1 MTDKAQ
7 SRSESPL
14 APQFPLSVLIV
25 EDNPDDAELNL
36 RVLRKAQFEVQY
48 KVVQTAAEFME
59 ELRNGSY
66 DVILSDYNL
75 GPWNGL
81 DALELLQR
89 TPYNIPFI
97 LVTGALGEARA
108 VECFKFGIT
117 DYVLKD
123 RIERLPVA
131 VFRALEENAL
141 RNEAR
146 QAERMLK
153 ESEAKF
159 RALVDAI
166 PIALF
171 IERGTQCRY
180 ANRAAEEITGYS
192 RTELLDKNFWELM
205 LPGSRKALL
214 RQRLKQGDQSEVPTR
229 YQARILS
236 KAGQVR
242 VLDVTVGTFALDGG
256 LAALISAADVTPSQ
270 SSRHRFD
277 WDTATRHPGDTR
289 FDELSVPSS
298 AARERP
304 N

>member
-1 MTDKAQ
+1 MTDKTQ
-7 SRSESPL
+7 SRSESAL
-14 APQFPLSVLIV
+14 APQFPLNVLIV

-36 RVLRKAQFEVQY
+36 RALRKGQFEVQY
-48 KVVQTAAEFME
+48 KVVQTAADFE
-59 ELRNGSY
+59 EQLRNGTY

-81 DALELLQR
+81 DALELLKR
-89 TPYNIPFI
+89 TPNDTPFI

-123 RIERLPVA
+123 RLERLPVA
-131 VFRALEENAL
+131 VFRALEESAL
-141 RNEAR
+141 RKETR
-146 QAERMLK
+146 QADWMLK

-159 RALVDAI
+159 RALADAI
-166 PIALF
+166 PTAMF
-171 IERGTQCRY
+171 VEQGTQCRY

-192 RTELLDKNFWELM
+192 RAELLDKNFWELM

-214 RQRLKQGDQSEVPTR
+214 RQRLNASDHLEVSTR
-229 YQARILS
+229 YQARILN

-242 VLDVTVGTFALDGG
+242 MLDVTVRTFALDGG
-256 LAALISAADVTPSQ
+256 LAALISAADVTPNEAG
-270 SSRHRFD
+270 RHKSNSDSMLRHPKS
-277 WDTATRHPGDTR
+277 TRHDA
-289 FDELSVPSS
+289 LSPFTS
-298 AARERP
+298 AAMERP